1 MNKTSITSLQI
12 AFFGTPELAK
22 IVLEELAQ
30 SDIRP
35 ALVVTNPD
43 APVGRKAILTAP
55 AVKVWALEN
64 NIAVIQPTS
73 LRDATSLSEL
83 TSQSWDLFIVA
94 AYGKLIPQWLL
105 DIPKHGTLNVHP
117 SLLPQ
122 LRGASPI
129 RSAILQNIR
138 NTGVSIMVLD
148 AELDHGPIVAQLKTN
163 IPAEH
168 WPVPGL
174 VLEEGMAHQGG
185 ALLASIIPDYLAG
198 NITPIVQHHS
208 NATFCTKIQKSMSE
222 LVIDPNQLPTGSE
235 AYQTLLKI
243 RAFDGWPETFFIHE
257 SKRIKIKHAN
267 LAADGTLLITRIVPE
282 GKKEMD
288 WSSYFKSTN

>member
-1 MNKTSITSLQI
+1 MTDISNKDLKI
-12 AFFGTPELAK
+12 AFFGTPELAR

-30 SDIRP
+30 AGIFMS
-35 ALVVTNPD
+35 LVVTNPD
-43 APVGRKAILTAP
+43 APVGRKAVMTAP
-55 AVKVWALEN
+55 PAKVWAMEN
-64 NIAVIQPTS
+64 NISVIQPAS
-73 LRDATSLSEL
+73 LRDVGSLPEITSHP
-83 TSQSWDLFIVA
+83 WDLFIVA

-138 NTGVSIMVLD
+138 HTGVSIIVLD
-148 AELDHGPIVAQLKTN
+148 AQLDHGPVVIQMKTD

-185 ALLASIIPDYLAG
+185 ALLAKIIPDFLAG
-198 NITPIVQHHS
+198 KITAVAQNHAD
-208 NATFCTKIQKSMSE
+208 ATFCTKIDKSVSE
-222 LVIDPNQLPTGSE
+222 LQIDPNQLPTGSN

-257 SKRIKIKHAN
+257 GKRIKIKHAN

-282 GKKEMD
+282 GKNEMD
-288 WSSYFKSTN
+288 WSSYFR

>member
-1 MNKTSITSLQI
+1 MENTSNLNI
-12 AFFGTPELAK
+12 AFFGTPELAR

-30 SDIRP
+30 AGIRP
-35 ALVVTNPD
+35 TLVVANPD
-43 APVGRKAILTAP
+43 ALVGRQAVMTAP
-55 AVKVWALEN
+55 PTKVWALEN
-64 NIAVIQPTS
+64 DIPIIQPAS
-73 LRDATSLSEL
+73 LSDATSLPEF
-83 TSQSWDLFIVA
+83 TSAPWDLFIVA

-122 LRGASPI
+122 FRGASPI

-148 AELDHGPIVAQLKTN
+148 AQLDHGPVVAQMKTD

-198 NITPIVQHHS
+198 KLTPTEQDHTK
-208 NATFCTKIQKSMSE
+208 ATFCSKIEKCMSE
-222 LVIDPNQLPTGSE
+222 LTINPHHLPTGND

-243 RAFDGWPETFFIHE
+243 RAFDGWPETFFRHE
-257 SKRIKIKHAN
+257 GKRIKIKHAN

-282 GKKEMD
+282 GKNETD
-288 WSSYFKSTN
+288 WSSYFKTT